1 MDRKRI
7 AVGIVF
13 VALTMATGVGTAA
26 ASDQSAVMASVQQFI
41 DAYNRADFT
50 AAARTCASPATVVD
64 EFAPHIWTGPTACA
78 DWGKAYQQNAK
89 QYHITHGTVTAGKPW
104 QLVIDGDRAYVVLPV
119 QFHWL
124 QDGKPAAEPSSVYTL
139 VLGKKS
145 SGWRI
150 MAWTWSEHV
159 VEQ

>member
-1 MDRKRI
+1 MDLRRSVVTAI
-7 AVGIVF
+7 AAVLVLWG
-13 VALTMATGVGTAA
+13 APEAA
-26 ASDQSAVMASVQQFI
+26 RASDQSDVMATIRQFI
-41 DAYNRADFT
+41 DGYNRADFT
-50 AAARTCASPATVVD
+50 AAAKACASPATLVD

-78 DWGKAYQQNAK
+78 DWGKAYQRNAT

-139 VLGKKS
+139 VLGKMPA
-145 SGWRI
+145 GWRI

-159 VEQ
+159 VAQ